1 MGTILVI
8 ILRKKLTIIN
18 VKSNQREC
26 MDLCTCVCGGG
37 GDVGGDVTGCGG
49 CGGGCHSVCMCEWV
63 SQCLW
68 GRCHSIVCV

>member
-8 ILRKKLTIIN
+8 ILRKKLTIVN

-37 GDVGGDVTGCGG
+37 GMWGWMSQCVGGGEVEVTVCV
-49 CGGGCHSVCMCEWV
+49 CVSGCHSVRGGGV
-63 SQCLW
+63 TA
-68 GRCHSIVCV
+68 